1 MYFKLSPNLFIYR
14 KRIKVYC
21 FSGYVITPD
30 DFPVDAVHIILGI
43 RYIAV
48 HIRTSLARTVT
59 LLKVVLFGSNV
70 NLP

>member
-21 FSGYVITPD
+21 FSGYVITPVD

-48 HIRTSLARTVT
+48 HRTSVARTVK